1 MNKERLFYWLTVLP
15 LAAMIVYTY
24 SEYKDQEAIIDR
36 MHKIG
41 NRQVEVMAT
50 SYAELVSLQAMRH
63 MDEIIKLEE
72 HHKQEIGEC
81 VEFYT
86 QALEEAKKQ

>member
-24 SEYKDQEAIIDR
+24 SEYKDQETIIDR
-36 MHKIG
+36 MHKVG
-41 NRQVEVMAT
+41 NRQLEVMAT

-63 MDEIIKLEE
+63 TDEILKIEE
-72 HHKQEIGEC
+72 HHKQEIRELID
-81 VEFYT
+81 FYT
-86 QALEEAKKQ
+86 EEVKND

>member
-1 MNKERLFYWLTVLP
+1 MKKTKERLFYWLTVLP

-36 MHKIG
+36 MHKVG
-41 NRQVEVMAT
+41 NRQLEVMAT

-63 MDEIIKLEE
+63 TDEILKIEE
-72 HHKQEIGEC
+72 HHKQEIKELID
-81 VEFYT
+81 FYT
-86 QALEEAKKQ
+86 EEVKND